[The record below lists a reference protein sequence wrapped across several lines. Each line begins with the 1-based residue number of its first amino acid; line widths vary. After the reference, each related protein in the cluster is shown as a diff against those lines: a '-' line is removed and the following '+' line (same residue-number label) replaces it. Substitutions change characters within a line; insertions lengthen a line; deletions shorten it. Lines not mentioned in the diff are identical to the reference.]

1 MHTIQLEF
9 LEQPGYPERTIL
21 MDAILK
27 IIQHEQPMKASQIA
41 YRLTRKFGVKISTHD
56 INVIL
61 YSNNGLRSVVRV
73 RPTDHIVVMRTA
85 TKAKTHQRPIAK
97 TVRPKIEPT
106 LIGVPI
112 QPLVQPNPQATGG
125 IMREEKLDGRYF
137 IRRAIGLGY
146 AFLAFEVIK
155 LLL

>member
-1 MHTIQLEF
+1 MHTTQLEF
-9 LEQPGYPERTIL
+9 LEQPDCPERTIL

-41 YRLTRKFGVKISTHD
+41 CRLTRKFGLKIPTHD
-56 INVIL
+56 VNVIL

-73 RPTDHIVVMRTA
+73 RPTDHIAVLRTA
-85 TKAKTHQRPIAK
+85 AKAKAK
-97 TVRPKIEPT
+97 QLSIPKEVRPKAEPV
-106 LIGVPI
+106 LIGVPT

-125 IMREEKLDGRYF
+125 VMRDKL
-137 IRRAIGLGY
+137 IRRGIGLGY